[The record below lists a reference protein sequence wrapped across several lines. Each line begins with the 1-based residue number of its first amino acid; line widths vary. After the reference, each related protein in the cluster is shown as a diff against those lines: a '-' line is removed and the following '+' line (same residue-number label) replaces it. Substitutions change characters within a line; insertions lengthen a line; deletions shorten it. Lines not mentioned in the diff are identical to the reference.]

1 MESSRARRKGYIM
14 SKTIEISS
22 LDTFRYGQCP
32 HPVVTARGLEI
43 GTGTVIPEVNF
54 TLPPMNIN
62 RETWPKVIDEYTEMI
77 DDVIQRSVEL
87 FVPQLLVEFETLPD
101 MTMEPAWGLEIN
113 RMLADKLIAA
123 QDRHGI
129 KTALRFTPNDIREF
143 SRPPL
148 MRRGEHW
155 EHMLE
160 VFERAGE
167 AGADFIS
174 IESTGGKELNDEALV
189 NADLP
194 GVVFA
199 LGVLGCRDMNFL
211 WKHIVSA
218 CKKNGVFP
226 AGDSACGFANTAMV
240 LADKCMIPRV
250 FAAVVRVASA
260 PRTLIAV
267 EQGAVGPCKD
277 CAYEGVY
284 IKAITGTPISLE
296 GKSASCAHLSPVGN
310 IAAAVCD
317 CWSNESVQNVQLLS
331 GKAPLVS
338 AEQLAYDCR
347 LMNTAARS
355 SPDGA
360 LRLRDWLVESDAP
373 LDPQAYILHPEVVLR
388 ISKRIVQGATPY
400 ERTRIAV
407 QAALEELRI
416 GATEKAYQL
425 DPREEPW
432 LDMMEMAI
440 ENDIPETEAEM
451 IDRQMPLIDKTKCD
465 LAEYG
470 DIRSKEAEIR

>member
-1 MESSRARRKGYIM
+1 M
-14 SKTIEISS
+14 SQTIEISS
-22 LDTFRYGQCP
+22 LEKFRYGSSP
-32 HPVVTARGLEI
+32 HPVVTRRGVEI
-43 GTGTVIPEVNF
+43 GTGEVVPEVNF

-62 RETWPKVIDEYTEMI
+62 SETWTEVVEEYTEMI

-113 RMLADKLIAA
+113 RLLADKLIAA
-123 QDRHGI
+123 QDRYDI

-160 VFERAGE
+160 VFEKAGA

-174 IESTGGKELNDEALV
+174 IESTGGKELNDEALI

-199 LGVLGCRDMNFL
+199 LGVLACRDMEFL
-211 WKHIVSA
+211 WKHIVTA
-218 CKKNGVFP
+218 CNKNGVLP

-250 FAAVVRVASA
+250 FAAVVRAACA

-277 CAYEGVY
+277 CAYEGVF

-296 GKSASCAHLSPVGN
+296 GKSAACAHLSPVGN
-310 IAAAVCD
+310 IAAALCD

-355 SPDGA
+355 SKEDA
-360 LRLRDWLVESDAP
+360 LRLRDWLVASDAP

-388 ISKRIVQGATPY
+388 ISERIVRGTTPY
-400 ERTRIAV
+400 ERTRLAV

-416 GATEKAYQL
+416 GATEKSYRL
-425 DPREEPW
+425 DPRDEPW
-432 LDMMEMAI
+432 LDMMEMAM

-451 IDRQMPLIDKTKCD
+451 IARHMPLIDSGKCD
-465 LAEYG
+465 LTEYG
-470 DIRSKEAEIR
+470 IE